1 MKMLVKSLF
10 WYTLCLIAVLHVY
23 SNSVIITMQQSK
35 STYIIANFIELT
47 KNVQWVLL
55 MAIIPTDFKKTML
68 YIHISMKH
76 WNELLLIHWS
86 VHLIVELLNP
96 RYCQ

>member
-55 MAIIPTDFKKTML
+55 MAIIPTDFKKQCFTYTDL
-68 YIHISMKH
+68 
-76 WNELLLIHWS
+76 WS
-86 VHLIVELLNP
+86 IEMSFCWFIEVST
-96 RYCQ
+96 